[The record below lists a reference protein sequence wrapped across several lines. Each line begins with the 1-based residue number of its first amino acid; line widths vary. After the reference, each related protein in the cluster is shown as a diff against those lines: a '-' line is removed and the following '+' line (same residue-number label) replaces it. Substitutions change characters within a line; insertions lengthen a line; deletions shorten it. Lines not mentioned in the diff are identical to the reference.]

1 MRVLVVTNMYPQ
13 PETPA
18 FAVFVEDQV
27 RSLRELGVE
36 VDVLFMNGR
45 RNRLNYLLGY
55 PRLWR
60 KLMRER
66 YDVIHAHYV
75 FSGLVARA
83 AWRTPVILTHHGP
96 EVFMTWEKY
105 FCRFTKRWFDKMIVV
120 SQEMKERLGVP
131 EAYVIPCGV
140 DMERFKPGD
149 QAAARRELG
158 LPADKKLVLW
168 AGEFFRPE
176 KRFEVVQEAMK
187 LVELRDPTVELVL
200 LSGRPHTTVPRYM
213 TACDAFLLTSD
224 GEGSPMVI
232 KEAMSCNMPVV
243 STAVGDV
250 EDVIGGVE
258 GCFICSQDP
267 GDVAEKVLRAL
278 TFDKGNEARR
288 ERIRS
293 MELSAIARRIIGV
306 YEDALRDFGRAVPSG
321 EPQAER

>member
-1 MRVLVVTNMYPQ
+1 MYPQ

-45 RNRLNYLLGY
+45 RNKLNYLLGY

-60 KLMRER
+60 QLRRQR

-83 AWRTPVILTHHGP
+83 ALGTPVILTHHGP

-105 FCRFTKRWFDKMIVV
+105 FCRVTKGWFDKMIVV
-120 SQEMKERLGVP
+120 SQEMKDRLGVP
-131 EAYVIPCGV
+131 DAYVIPCGV
-140 DMERFKPGD
+140 DMERFKPQD
-149 QAAARRELG
+149 QAAARRQLG
-158 LPADKKLVLW
+158 LPEEKKLVLW

-176 KRFEVVQEAMK
+176 KRFEVVEEAMK
-187 LVELRDPTVELVL
+187 IVAARDPNVELVL
-200 LSGRPHTTVPRYM
+200 LSGRPHTTVPAYM
-213 TACDAFLLTSD
+213 NACDAFLLTSD

-243 STAVGDV
+243 ATAVGDV
-250 EDVIGGVE
+250 ADVIGGVE
-258 GCFICSQDP
+258 GCFITTQDP
-267 GDVAEKVLRAL
+267 NEVADKVLQAL
-278 TFDKGNEARR
+278 TFDKGVEARR
-288 ERIRS
+288 ERIRP
-293 MELSAIARRIIGV
+293 MELSAIARRIIDV
-306 YEDALRDFGRAVPSG
+306 YEDALRDFGRAVPSAA
-321 EPQAER
+321 QKVDQR

>member
-1 MRVLVVTNMYPQ
+1 MYPQ

-27 RSLRELGVE
+27 RSLRDLGVE

-45 RNRLNYLLGY
+45 KNKLNYLLGY

-60 KLMRER
+60 QLLRER

-83 AWRTPVILTHHGP
+83 ALKTPVILTHHGP

-105 FCRFTKRWFDKMIVV
+105 FCRATKRWFDKMIVV

-140 DMERFKPGD
+140 DMERFKPRD
-149 QAAARRELG
+149 RAAARRELG
-158 LPADKKLVLW
+158 LPQDRKLVLW

-187 LVELRDPTVELVL
+187 IVEARDPSVELVL
-200 LSGRPHTTVPRYM
+200 LSGRPHTTVPVYM
-213 TACDAFLLTSD
+213 NACDAFLLTSD

-258 GCFICSQDP
+258 GCFICTQDP
-267 GDVAEKVLRAL
+267 EDVADKVLRSL
-278 TFDKGNEARR
+278 TFDKDNEARR
-288 ERIRS
+288 ERIRP
-293 MELSAIARRIIGV
+293 MELSAIARRIVGV
-306 YEDALRDFGRAVPSG
+306 YEDALRDFGRAMPSG
-321 EPQAER
+321 EPQAQAGGDKR